1 MANEYR
7 IGLIAPHLDGEYYG
21 RIIPDIHQYVRSKHS
36 RLFAIQSADETLG
49 IARLEDP
56 VAFNLIDAWI
66 LVLPMAS
73 AYFQELLNKSGKPVV
88 GVGFPPPHPQVHS
101 VVVSNRESMR
111 QAVLHLIDAHGHE
124 RIAFIGN
131 LDQYDLYERYMGY
144 REALSERGLPF
155 DERLVFDADDNLLES
170 GAQGAGEL
178 LARSEALG
186 FSAIVGGTDLNAIG
200 AINALRERGYD
211 VPGDVAVIGFDDIPQ
226 SSTNYPSLT
235 TVDQS
240 FDKVAMQ
247 AVERV
252 FDLLMG
258 RSFEDNLT
266 YVPAQFIP
274 RASCGCLNP
283 AFATGPEEIANI
295 AQSLSQLRTSLHR
308 ITTNNY
314 KMTHALIKATQEE
327 KIHIESLFWN
337 LSHWGCLALWETD
350 KRGVRRLV
358 VKQTFS
364 RRGDAVPPIGETYR
378 LEDFPPLR
386 YLPPS
391 AQPGGE
397 DMVIVH
403 PVMSELQD
411 WGYIALCTPADPL
424 NNFVANDIAR
434 HSFSIL
440 AVAMERDMLVQQIR
454 SFAEKL
460 ELVARTTNDGIWD
473 WNLSTNKIEWNVRA
487 RTMLSSASV
496 TVTDAPRSFLAHIH
510 REDQSEVREAFRKT
524 ITNHTPIQCE
534 FRIVGSNGGQI
545 WVYLAGD
552 CIRDTSTG
560 AVRIIGSLTDITE
573 KKSNEARIIHMA
585 YYDALTG
592 LPNRLMLQER
602 LRKAMSDRE
611 QDGGKMAVFLI
622 DLDRFK
628 IVNDTLGHQVG
639 DLLLIRVAEMLK
651 ECVGSE
657 NTIARLGGDEFIV
670 MFPSIESEDE
680 VSEVADRVLSKLS
693 EPVVLEGTKFYLS
706 ASIGASLY
714 PSDGV
719 DSETLIKFA
728 DLAMYQSKKSGG
740 NRLGYYTENLGVQ
753 QVERVN
759 MESGLRLALE
769 RGEFVLHYQPQ
780 ISLATGNVYGAE
792 ALIRWQ
798 LPSGKFVQP
807 GEFIPLAE
815 ETGLIIPIGEWVLD
829 KACQACKQWIADGMV
844 TAVVSVNISSQQFQ
858 RGDFPELVRQ
868 VLRNTGIQPSNLCL
882 EITEHMA
889 VLNIEHTIQ
898 VLRELV
904 DIGVRIAIDDFGI
917 GQSSLVLLKRLPL
930 HVLKIDPS
938 FIFHMTDNGSDEAIV
953 KGIIEMSHG
962 LGLAVTAEGVETEA
976 QLLRLQQLGCD
987 RIQGYY
993 TGRPMPSEQFIA
1005 YFQSLI
1011 STETSRWRA

>member
-21 RIIPDIHQYVRSKHS
+21 RIILDIHQYVRSKHS

-49 IARLEDP
+49 IVRLEDP

-66 LVLPMAS
+66 LVLPTAS
-73 AYFQELLNKSGKPVV
+73 AYFQDMLNKSGKPVV
-88 GVGFPPPHPQVHS
+88 GVGFQPPTLQAHS
-101 VVVSNRESMR
+101 VVVSNYESMR
-111 QAVLHLIDAHGHE
+111 QAVLHLIDVHGHE
-124 RIAFIGN
+124 RIAFVGN
-131 LDQYDLYERYMGY
+131 LDQYDLHERYLGY
-144 REALSERGLPF
+144 REALSERGLPL
-155 DERLVFDADDNLLES
+155 DDRLVFNAADNLLEG
-170 GAQGAGEL
+170 GAQATKEL
-178 LARSEALG
+178 LSGSETLD

-200 AINALRERGYD
+200 AMNVLRERGYA

-226 SSTNYPSLT
+226 ASTNYPSLT
-235 TVDQS
+235 TVYQS
-240 FDKVAMQ
+240 FNEVARL

-252 FDLLMG
+252 FDLLEG
-258 RSFEDNLT
+258 KTFSNNLS
-266 YVPAQFIP
+266 YVPAEFIP
-274 RASCGCLNP
+274 RASCGCEEP
-283 AFATGPEEIANI
+283 AFATTPEEIEKI
-295 AQSLSQLRTSLHR
+295 AHNLSKLRTSLHR

-314 KMTHALIKATQEE
+314 KMTHALIKATQED

-364 RRGDAVPPIGETYR
+364 RRGDAVPPVGETYR

-397 DMVIVH
+397 DMVILH
-403 PVMSELQD
+403 PVMSEMQD

-473 WNLSTNKIEWNVRA
+473 WNLSTNKIEWNARA
-487 RTMLSSASV
+487 CTMLRAASV
-496 TVTDAPRSFLAHIH
+496 TVTEAPRSFLAHIH
-510 REDQSEVREAFRKT
+510 PEDQSAVREAFRRT
-524 ITNHTPIQCE
+524 ITNMTPIQCE
-534 FRIVGSNGGQI
+534 LRIVGSNGQQI

-552 CIRDTSTG
+552 CIRDTATG

-592 LPNRLMLQER
+592 LPNRILFQER
-602 LRKAMSDRE
+602 LRKAMADRE
-611 QDGGKMAVFLI
+611 RDGGKMAVFLI

-639 DLLLIRVAEMLK
+639 DMLLVRVAEMLK
-651 ECVGSE
+651 ECIGSE
-657 NTIARLGGDEFIV
+657 STIARLGGDEFIV
-670 MFPSIESEDE
+670 MLPSIDNEDE
-680 VSEVADRVLSKLS
+680 VSKVADRVLGKLS
-693 EPVVLEGTKFYLS
+693 EPVVLEGTNFYLS

-714 PSDGV
+714 PSHGL

-740 NRLGYYTENLGVQ
+740 NRLGYFTENLGVQ

-780 ISLATGNVYGAE
+780 ISLATGDIYGAE

-798 LPSGKFVQP
+798 LPNGKFVQP

-829 KACQACKQWIADGMV
+829 KACSACKQWIADGMES
-844 TAVVSVNISSQQFQ
+844 AVVSVNISSQQFQ
-858 RGDFPELVRQ
+858 HGDFPELVRQ
-868 VLRNTGIQPSNLCL
+868 VLRNAGIKPQNLCL

-889 VLNIEHTIQ
+889 VLNMEHSIQ
-898 VLRELV
+898 VLNELV

-938 FIFHMTDNGSDEAIV
+938 FIFHMTDNASDEAIV
-953 KGIIEMSHG
+953 KGIIDMSHG
-962 LGLAVTAEGVETEA
+962 LGLSVTAEGVETEA
-976 QLLRLQQLGCD
+976 QLTRLQQLGCD

-1005 YFQSLI
+1005 YFQSLM
-1011 STETSRWRA
+1011 SAGTSRWRT